1 MQKQY
6 TESSLKN
13 MTKERL
19 IELVLVNQYN
29 FKAMQELAERQY
41 YFLNKIM
48 TEYNI
53 NAYKLQEFHKLRY
66 DD

>member
-19 IELVLVNQYN
+19 IELVLVNQHN
-29 FKAMQELAERQY
+29 FKAMEETVERQY
-41 YFLNKIM
+41 YLLNRIVE
-48 TEYNI
+48 EYNI
-53 NAYKLQEFHKLRY
+53 TTDELQEFQKSKLY
-66 DD
+66 D